1 MKKVWLIWSQLIFFY
16 NSILYVIVEESNESA
31 IQVNPP
37 APLKLTGDNLE
48 QFIGILYTTS
58 MVKMTST
65 RLYWSKEFDFEK
77 IASTMTVNKFEK
89 IENFLHCNDNL
100 NHPEECT
107 DRLYKIGQLP
117 ITSSKI
123 FQN

>member
-16 NSILYVIVEESNESA
+16 NSILYVIAEESNESA

-58 MVKMTST
+58 MTST

>member
-58 MVKMTST
+58 MTST

>member
-1 MKKVWLIWSQLIFFY
+1 MIFFN
-16 NSILYVIVEESNESA
+16 NSILYVIIKESNKSA

-37 APLKLTGDNLE
+37 VPLKLTRDNLE

-58 MVKMTST
+58 MVKMAST

-77 IASTMTVNKFEK
+77 IANTLTVNKFKK
-89 IENFLHCNDNL
+89 IENFLHCNNNL
-100 NHPEECT
+100 NHPEECA

-117 ITSSKI
+117 MTSNK
-123 FQN
+123 FFRVKTMQKVVY